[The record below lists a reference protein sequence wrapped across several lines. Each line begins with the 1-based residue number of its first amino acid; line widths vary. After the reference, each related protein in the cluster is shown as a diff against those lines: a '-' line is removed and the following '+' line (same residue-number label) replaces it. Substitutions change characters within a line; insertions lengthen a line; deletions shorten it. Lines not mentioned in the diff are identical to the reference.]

1 MAFCTNCGAQVTS
14 DFCTR
19 CGTRIGASAPPLP
32 QRPEAPPVY
41 APPAQHTPAYQ
52 APAAG
57 QAVPG
62 KKKLGPWVWILGG
75 CFGLIVIAGVIAIS
89 AGFFV
94 ANKVKQAGLDPELI
108 EKNPGLAVA
117 KMMVSANPELEM
129 VAIDENRG
137 IIKVREKKTG
147 KTLIVNLAAA
157 KEGKFEFQD
166 ENGEKIELDASG
178 SGDSGAVTIKGPKG
192 TMQMGGGLKLPGWV
206 PTYPGAQ
213 ETGSFGINADDSNAG
228 TMTFKSA
235 DSAEQIAEFYE
246 NTLKGAGFAV
256 EKTALNASGQPAILF
271 VTAKDKNSDKSVQ
284 VTATT
289 EAQGTTVGVTYGTK

>member
-1 MAFCTNCGAQVTS
+1 MAFCTNCGTQVTS

-19 CGTRIGASAPPLP
+19 CGTRIGASAPPPP
-32 QRPEAPPVY
+32 QRPAAPPVY
-41 APPAQHTPAYQ
+41 APPARNAPAYQ
-52 APAAG
+52 SPPAG

-75 CFGLIVIAGVIAIS
+75 CFGLIVVAGVIAIS

-94 ANKVKQAGLDPELI
+94 ANKVKQAGLDPALI

-129 VAIDENRG
+129 VSIDENKG

-166 ENGEKIELDASG
+166 ESGEKIELDASG
-178 SGDSGAVTIKGPKG
+178 SGDSGTVTIKGSKG
-192 TMQMGGGLKLPGWV
+192 TMQMGGGLKLPAWV
-206 PTYPGAQ
+206 PSYPGAQ

-235 DSAEQIAEFYE
+235 DSADQIAAFYE
-246 NTLKGAGFAV
+246 NALKGTGFAV